1 MKGLHQDLSHRCMHT
16 CCYQSSG
23 LPHSHLL
30 RKTRATQNTAQ
41 QCWYNLGAHLVPH
54 APDTIRTRL
63 KAFAQPHHWHTGLH
77 PRGNIREYLP
87 QCAHG
92 RCNDDQVHVLQ
103 PSAKGRCSDREAIAE
118 RAVGQVACVHPIRLQ
133 GLGLRSI
140 TRPQANSVLT
150 PRMGGECCAPSAR
163 T

>member
-1 MKGLHQDLSHRCMHT
+1 MKGLHQDLSHRCMRT
-16 CCYQSSG
+16 RRYQSSG

-41 QCWYNLGAHLVPH
+41 QCWCDLGAHLVPH
-54 APDTIRTRL
+54 APHTIRARL
-63 KAFAQPHHWHTGLH
+63 KTFAQPHHRHTGLH
-77 PRGNIREYLP
+77 PRGYIREHLP

-103 PSAKGRCSDREAIAE
+103 PSAKGRCSDRKAIAE
-118 RAVGQVACVHPIRLQ
+118 RAVGQVACVHPIRLH
-133 GLGLRSI
+133 GLGLRCI
-140 TRPQANSVLT
+140 ARPQANCVFT
-150 PRMGGECCAPSAR
+150 PRMDGECTAPSAR